1 MTRHTDSIAITADA
15 SGLTTGFIS
24 MSDDEALQLARSHYG
39 IEGRVRR
46 LDTEKD
52 DTFQLT
58 DMARGR
64 QYILK
69 VANPAEPADEI
80 DLQDALLNFL
90 RQADNALP
98 VPAAVAD
105 IQGRTMARITDA
117 AGQQRYVRL
126 LTYLEGTPLDSVEA
140 SPRQREL
147 VGEVLARLRLA
158 MAQFDHPAAHRI
170 LFWDVKNL
178 GNLQPLLA
186 SVENKQRQR
195 LLERGMAR
203 FLQLSARI
211 QSLPC
216 QVLHN
221 DFSQSNIIV
230 DPCGRD
236 FVTGVIDFGDT
247 VYTAVAVD
255 VATALLNQLPRDAA
269 ANPPDDLFAQGRDL
283 LRGYLRRA
291 PLSQEELALLPHLV
305 MGRVIAR
312 ALITLWRAQRFPDNA
327 RYILRN
333 TEPGWGQLTWLL
345 ARSSDELSQTFMSMI
360 PFSGEHHD

>member
-1 MTRHTDSIAITADA
+1 MARHTDNIDIAVDD

-24 MSDDEALQLARSHYG
+24 MSDDEASRLARSHYG
-39 IEGRVRR
+39 IEGQVRR

-52 DTFQLT
+52 DTFRLT
-58 DMARGR
+58 DSDRRR

-69 VANPAEPADEI
+69 VANPAEPAEEI
-80 DLQDALLNFL
+80 DLQGALLNFL
-90 RQADNALP
+90 RQRDAALP
-98 VPAAVAD
+98 VPAPVAD
-105 IQGRTMARITDA
+105 IQGNTMARITDA

-126 LTYLEGTPLDSVEA
+126 LTYLEGTPLDSVES
-140 SPRQREL
+140 SPRLREQ

-158 MAQFDHPAAHRI
+158 MARFEHPAAHRI

-178 GNLQPLLA
+178 ANLRPLLA
-186 SVENKQRQR
+186 SVENKEQQQ
-195 LLERGMAR
+195 LLKRAMAR
-203 FLQLSARI
+203 FLPLSERI

-230 DPCGRD
+230 DPCRRD
-236 FVTGVIDFGDT
+236 FVTGIIDFGDT

-269 ANPPDDLFAQGRDL
+269 VNSPDDLFAQGRDL

-291 PLSQEELALLPHLV
+291 PLSREELALLPHLV

-312 ALITLWRAQRFPDNA
+312 ALITLWRARRFPDNA

-333 TEPGWGQLTWLL
+333 TEPGWGQLAWLL

-360 PFSGEHHD
+360 PLSGEHHD